1 MKNITFWICILI
13 WAFITLVR
21 VIFHQPWFDESNAW
35 EIARNMHFGNMF
47 ESVKYEGHFFVW
59 YLLLM
64 PFAKLNFG
72 YPYSMTLLNWG
83 FCFASILV
91 LWQFAPFNNLTKAL
105 ITFSFPFLACYPVVA
120 RCYSIGILPIF
131 LLCVLY
137 KNRLKYPIIYSLLVV
152 FAMNTSIIAFLCS
165 FLFGVFLLLD
175 LFKQE
180 NKKDFKICL
189 SIAGITFL
197 TTLIQILNFSTD
209 KLPVAKAFGFNLP
222 TMLSTFVLL
231 NPLINAILL
240 VIFAVGF
247 CVCLFK
253 DKRMFAYVILVFV
266 SILTLFKVT
275 YSGDFWHYY
284 FLYVS
289 LISACWVAFDENK
302 INENCKNALTCL
314 LCFLSF
320 LLIFDFRNEISV
332 YHSNSKEVANYVK
345 EHKNDCSIFLN
356 QIFFMTLPYLRDGKT
371 DYDIKIIDN
380 SNGSYNI
387 GLDFESIMY
396 NLEPNKNNYIY
407 INSCA
412 EIPNLIKGEK
422 VMKFELDKNIKNL
435 YCIYKVNLEK

>member
-13 WAFITLVR
+13 WIFITLAR

-35 EIARNMHFGNMF
+35 EIARNMHFGNIF

-59 YLLLM
+59 YILLM

-91 LWQFAPFNNLTKAL
+91 LWRYAPFNNFLKAL

-131 LLCVLY
+131 LLCALY
-137 KNRLKYPIIYSLLVV
+137 KNRLKFPIIYSLLVV

-165 FLFGVFLLLD
+165 CLFGVYLLWD
-175 LFKQE
+175 LFKTQD
-180 NKKDFKICL
+180 KKNFKIC
-189 SIAGITFL
+189 SIIAGITFL
-197 TTLIQILNFSTD
+197 TTLIQVLNFSTD
-209 KLPVAKAFGFNLP
+209 KLPVAKMFGFNLH

-240 VIFAVGF
+240 LVFAIGF

-253 DKRMFAYVILVFV
+253 DKRVFAYVIFVFA
-266 SILTLFKVT
+266 SILTLFKIT

-284 FLYVS
+284 LLYVC
-289 LISACWVAFDENK
+289 LISACWIAFEENK
-302 INENCKNALTCL
+302 ISSICKKVLTGL
-314 LCFLSF
+314 LCFLSL
-320 LLIFDFRNEISV
+320 LLIFDFRNEITV
-332 YHSNSKEVANYVK
+332 YNSNSKEVANYVK

-356 QIFFMTLPYLRDGKT
+356 QVFFMTLPYLRDGKT
-371 DYDIKIIDN
+371 DYDIKILDS
-380 SNGSYNI
+380 SNGTYNI
-387 GLDFESIMY
+387 GLDFESIKY

-412 EIPNLIKGEK
+412 KIPNLVQGEST
-422 VMKFELDKNIKNL
+422 MKFELDKNIKNL
-435 YCIYKVNLEK
+435 YCIYKVKLEK

>member
-13 WAFITLVR
+13 WVFITLVR

-47 ESVKYEGHFFVW
+47 ESVKYEGHFFAW
-59 YLLLM
+59 YFLLM

-72 YPYSMTLLNWG
+72 YPFSMTLINWS
-83 FCFASILV
+83 FCFASIVV
-91 LWQFAPFNNLTKAL
+91 LWRFAPFNNFLKAL

-137 KNRLKYPIIYSLLVV
+137 KNRLKYPVIYSLLVV
-152 FAMNTSIIAFLCS
+152 FAMNTSIIAFLSSC
-165 FLFGVFLLLD
+165 LLGIFLLFD

-189 SIAGITFL
+189 GIAGIAFFTI
-197 TTLIQILNFSTD
+197 LIQILNFSTD
-209 KLPVAKAFGFNLP
+209 KLPIAKVFGFNLQ

-240 VIFAVGF
+240 LIFAIGF

-253 DKRMFAYVILVFV
+253 DKQMFAYVIFVFV
-266 SILTLFKVT
+266 AILTLFKVT

-284 FLYVS
+284 FLYVT
-289 LISACWVAFDENK
+289 LISACWIAFCEDK
-302 INENCKNALTCL
+302 ISEKCKKCLTYL
-314 LCFLSF
+314 LCLLSF

-332 YHSNSKEVANYVK
+332 FNSNSKEVANYIK

-356 QIFFMTLPYLRDGKT
+356 QIFFMTLPYIRDGKT

-380 SNGSYNI
+380 SNGTYNI

-412 EIPNLIKGEK
+412 KIPNLIKGEK

-435 YCIYKVNLEK
+435 YCIYKVDIEK